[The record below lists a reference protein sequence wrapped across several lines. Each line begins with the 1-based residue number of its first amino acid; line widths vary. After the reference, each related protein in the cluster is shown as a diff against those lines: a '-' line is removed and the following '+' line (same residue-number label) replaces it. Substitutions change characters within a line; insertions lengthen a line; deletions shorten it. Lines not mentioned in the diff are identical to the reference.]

1 MQQPLPMP
9 APPDTQSQASD
20 LRASKHFLLSPVRA
34 FSIYLLV
41 LAVLFLRPLFHL
53 FSFSLQTALYSHI
66 ALVPFIT
73 LYLIRLKR
81 TQLPPGRRSFSLLV
95 CVPLFIGLL
104 ALVVGWIFDSRTRP
118 LSFVDDLSLS
128 IFSFVCFVLA
138 GVAWLWGPART
149 RALAFPLCFLFFIVP
164 FPTFITHSMEAFLQH
179 ASAETASLMIA
190 LSSIPVLRDGLAF
203 KLPGIVIEVGQ
214 ECSGIRSSLVLFIT
228 SLIGGYMFFHFARH
242 RAILALVVLPL
253 AVLRNGFRIFT
264 IAFLCVHVDR
274 DMIDSLIHRR
284 GGPLFFILSLVPF
297 FALLLWL
304 YRRERRLLPGL
315 AVSRDQTTKA

>member
-1 MQQPLPMP
+1 MP
-9 APPDTQSQASD
+9 ASPDIQSRASD
-20 LRASKHFLLSPVRA
+20 SPAAKRFFLSPVRA
-34 FSIYLLV
+34 FGIYLLV
-41 LAVLFLRPLFHL
+41 LAALFLRPLFHL
-53 FSFSLQTALYSHI
+53 FSFSFQTALYSHI

-81 TQLPPGRRSFSLLV
+81 TQLPPVTPSFSFLV
-95 CVPLFIGLL
+95 CIPLCSGLL
-104 ALVVGWIFDSRTRP
+104 GLVVGWILDGRAQP

-164 FPTFITHSMEAFLQH
+164 FPTFITHAMEAFLQH
-179 ASAETASLMIA
+179 ASADAASLMIA
-190 LSSIPVLRDGLAF
+190 LSSIPVLREGLAF

-274 DMIDSLIHRR
+274 DMIDSVIHRR

-297 FALLLWL
+297 LALLLWL
-304 YRRERRLLPGL
+304 YRREQRLLPAL
-315 AVSRDQTTKA
+315 APSRWDQTTKS